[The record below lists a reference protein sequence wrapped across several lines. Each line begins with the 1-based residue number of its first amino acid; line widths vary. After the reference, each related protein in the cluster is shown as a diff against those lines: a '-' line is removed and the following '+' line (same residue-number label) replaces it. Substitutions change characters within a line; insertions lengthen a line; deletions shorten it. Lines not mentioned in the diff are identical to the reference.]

1 MGKTRTALLCL
12 VLLSAFILGSEMS
25 GGPAGD
31 PAPPIPVQASPG
43 QDEPQLLNRLLVR
56 AADYCA
62 RLSRASLDFVCLEE
76 VSEKTYEQS
85 PFSPPSPGAFLGR
98 RNDIVEHRYLYD
110 YQFVT
115 EDGQKTEKRRILQID
130 GIKRKAEDTA
140 LDTTTFFYQNVL
152 FGPVDLLAGSRQGF
166 YRYTLRGREFMAGQA
181 VAVIEAVPAPG
192 LAISVNQGT
201 IWIRESDAAILK
213 IVWNVR
219 SMENSAAIRETAK
232 KYNGTPQILQVTEFQ
247 VEKNGVHFPNRF
259 SVEEAYVNKKGKKLV
274 RSVLD
279 AVYRDYKFFTVEV
292 ETSSIK
298 QPPSRS

>member
-1 MGKTRTALLCL
+1 MFALFAGHAMS
-12 VLLSAFILGSEMS
+12 SAR
-25 GGPAGD
+25 PAL
-31 PAPPIPVQASPG
+31 IQASLDG
-43 QDEPQLLNRLLVR
+43 GEPQLVSRLLVR

-76 VSEKTYEQS
+76 VSEKIYEQS

-115 EDGQKTEKRRILQID
+115 EDGQKTEKRRILEID

-166 YRYTLRGREFMAGQA
+166 YRYTLRGRESMAGQA
-181 VAVIEAVPAPG
+181 VAVVEAVPAPG
-192 LAISVNQGT
+192 LAVSVNQGT

-219 SMENSAAIRETAK
+219 SMENSAAIRATAK
-232 KYNGTPQILQVTEFQ
+232 QYKGTPQIVQITEFQ
-247 VEKNGVHFPNRF
+247 LEKNGVHFPNRF
-259 SVEEAYVNKKGKKLV
+259 SVEEAYVNKKGKKRV
-274 RSVLD
+274 RSMLE

-298 QPPSRS
+298 GPRSRS